1 MNTVKTM
8 THEQMERLRSALT
21 VGGSIEAA
29 ELPAGA
35 SFLVRTAGSVVT
47 GYHSGKVLFQ
57 GENCDRQVRLA
68 EHILAHDEPVRK
80 SAAFPVVG
88 GDESGKGYLFGPLV
102 VAAFVTHD
110 EAERRQV
117 VQAGH
122 ATASS

>member
-1 MNTVKTM
+1 M

-57 GENCDRQVRLA
+57 GENCDRQFDWQSISWLMTNRCARAL
-68 EHILAHDEPVRK
+68 HPSRR
-80 SAAFPVVG
+80 G
-88 GDESGKGYLFGPLV
+88 G
-102 VAAFVTHD
+102 
-110 EAERRQV
+110 
-117 VQAGH
+117 
-122 ATASS
+122 